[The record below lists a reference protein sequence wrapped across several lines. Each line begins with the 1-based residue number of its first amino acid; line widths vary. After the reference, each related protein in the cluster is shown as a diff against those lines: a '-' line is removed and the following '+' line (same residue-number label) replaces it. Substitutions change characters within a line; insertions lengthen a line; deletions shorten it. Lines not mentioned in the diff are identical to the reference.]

1 VAALDGGAASDWEA
15 AEAAAGLGW
24 VEGVGSGREEASGS
38 G

>member
-1 VAALDGGAASDWEA
+1 VAALDWGEASDWEA

-24 VEGVGSGREEASGS
+24 VEGVGSGREEAAGS